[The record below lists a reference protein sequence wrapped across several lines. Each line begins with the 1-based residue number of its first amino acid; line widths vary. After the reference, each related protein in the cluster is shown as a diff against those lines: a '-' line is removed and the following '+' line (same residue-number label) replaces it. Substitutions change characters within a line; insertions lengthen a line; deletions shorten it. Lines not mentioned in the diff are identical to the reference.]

1 MMLIESPSNPF
12 IKEAATLHQRK
23 HREAKGVV
31 LVEGLHP
38 LEEAARAGLSIYQ
51 LFLLEEDL
59 PRPTLPD
66 TIQIQVSERVMAKL
80 ATTDSP
86 PPCVATV
93 ERPPVK
99 TIGDIDAP
107 APLLMV
113 LDQIQDPGN
122 LGTLLRSARAFG
134 VDAAVLTAGSVDP
147 YNPKVIRGSAG
158 LVFSLPI
165 IQSPAS
171 LPELLDELAAASY
184 KTYTTSGRPDQAASY
199 RDVDYDGPC
208 ALVLGNE
215 GAGLPDDLAARGLQ
229 WITIPM
235 AGEVES
241 LNVAVSGSII
251 LSEAAARR
259 APRNLELQ
267 QKQQA

>member
-23 HREAKGVV
+23 HRDAKGVV

-38 LEEAARAGLSIYQ
+38 LEEAARAGLAIYQ
-51 LFLLEEDL
+51 LFLLQEDL
-59 PRPTLPD
+59 PRPPLPD

-93 ERPPVK
+93 ERPPVRAVS
-99 TIGDIDAP
+99 DIEAP
-107 APLLMV
+107 APLLLV

-165 IQSPAS
+165 VQSQAS
-171 LPELLDELAAASY
+171 LPGLLDELAAASY
-184 KTYTTSGRPDQAASY
+184 RIYATSGSPDQAVSY
-199 RDVDYDGPC
+199 RNVDYGGPC
-208 ALVLGNE
+208 AIVLGNE
-215 GAGLPDDLAARGLQ
+215 GTGLPGGLAARGLQ

-235 AGEVES
+235 SAGTES
-241 LNVAVSGSII
+241 LNVGVSGSII
-251 LSEAAARR
+251 LAEAAAQR
-259 APRNLELQ
+259 APQNLELQ